1 MPGPVRA
8 IIRDGRV
15 GREGGPAGVTP
26 EGLGAILETREWVE
40 PSYVGDRLTLSD
52 GTEVAVIGVDNRVLL
67 DPDHPW
73 KQTVHV
79 ADVF

>member
-8 IIRDGRV
+8 TIPDGRV

-26 EGLGAILETREWVE
+26 KGHGETREWVE
-40 PSYVGDRLTLSD
+40 PFYLKDRLTLSD
-52 GTEVAVIGVDNRVLL
+52 GTEVEVIGVDNSIRP
-67 DPDHPW
+67 DQDHPW
-73 KQTVHV
+73 EQTVHV